1 MIRKRT
7 EPHRLEKS
15 DLVRQVALSSQEN
28 KQESS
33 FIKDPFFWGSG
44 LVAFALVFSCCLG
57 AAGLLASHDE
67 ASSTSLQAAGQE
79 EPKSAEDSLDP
90 LQEESAPSIRDDQV
104 APRAISFSL
113 PSTRAFEEARAAAQ
127 GITNAGQKS
136 AALALPQAQFGLK
149 PAVSARKASASS
161 AQMPEKQVLP
171 SKDQAK
177 PSAAP
182 SNSSSLEPE
191 TPKKPS
197 APKSEA
203 QAKPAEE
210 RISISISSSAV
221 GGSVSYSGSLLL
233 KNARTPYEALSATG
247 LSINARS
254 SQFGIYVAAIG
265 GLAEKEHGASSGWM
279 YSVNG
284 QVPMQSASSF
294 TLKAGDRVSWF
305 YVR

>member
-7 EPHRLEKS
+7 VSHRSEKS

-57 AAGLLASHDE
+57 AAGLLVPHDDPSA
-67 ASSTSLQAAGQE
+67 ASSQVVVQE
-79 EPKSAEDSLDP
+79 EPTSTEDSLDP
-90 LQEESAPSIRDDQV
+90 LQEESVSSIREDQA
-104 APRAISFSL
+104 APQAISFSL

-127 GITNAGQKS
+127 GIANAGQKS
-136 AALALPQAQFGLK
+136 AALALPQAQFALK
-149 PAVSARKASASS
+149 PAVSGNRVSALS
-161 AQMPEKQVLP
+161 AQMSEKQALP
-171 SKDQAK
+171 SKDQTK

-182 SNSSSLEPE
+182 SRSSSLEPVA
-191 TPKKPS
+191 PKKPS

-203 QAKPAEE
+203 QTKPAEE
-210 RISISISSSAV
+210 RISISVSSSAV

-284 QVPMQSASSF
+284 QIPMQSASSF
-294 TLKAGDRVSWF
+294 ALKAGDRVSWF